1 MIEFKLG
8 TTAVS
13 AIRRIKAKHYA
24 DRFAGNGKT
33 LTLIGLAFSKAK
45 RILVAAKIEE
55 VRQRGLVDEIDESI
69 ASPHFIKCGKGGSS
83 RGSALVRDA
92 IAHTL

>member
-13 AIRRIKAKHYA
+13 ATRRIKAKHYA
-24 DRFAGNGKT
+24 DRFDGNGKT

-45 RILVAAKIEE
+45 RILVAA
-55 VRQRGLVDEIDESI
+55 
-69 ASPHFIKCGKGGSS
+69 
-83 RGSALVRDA
+83 VRDTTA
-92 IAHTL
+92 NIL